1 MQATTVAVQATIS
14 GLQTTIATS
23 QDFRSAVQETLFLMQ
38 ATQSA
43 IQETLSSMRVTQ
55 STVQETLSSMQETL
69 LGFSE
74 SSTSSPVYPTLQ
86 PVVGDSLASHSA
98 STRSPRLST
107 GTSASDDILRNRRIP
122 SAKPLS
128 LAAIGK
134 LKESTGDV
142 QLRVKSGRPKT
153 GSVSTNRSTTLATVQ
168 EATVADETE
177 VAGWEDLDSSDY
189 QDFVEENSQ
198 PEVGLVNVRT
208 ALYESLTAGPV

>member
-23 QDFRSAVQETLFLMQ
+23 RTFGDAVCDSGNSVFD
-38 ATQSA
+38 AGDA
-43 IQETLSSMRVTQ
+43 VYGPG
-55 STVQETLSSMQETL
+55 TLSSMQETL

-122 SAKPLS
+122 SAKPLRWPP
-128 LAAIGK
+128 L
-134 LKESTGDV
+134 
-142 QLRVKSGRPKT
+142 T